1 MHKKNIESIIR
12 SGSGEQM
19 EALRDL
25 FIRTVDEMD
34 EEKKAELEYCIH
46 KIANGGKLGEAV
58 ARHWVSEMK
67 NKDGT
72 SGEHWT
78 KEQTDGLHR
87 QVAPSTD
94 AWDFYATMNMMYSDY
109 CRPEFNSSDY
119 AMMAKDWL
127 CDEDVGSC
135 KTVRYYYFVVR

>member
-19 EALRDL
+19 EALLDL

-34 EEKKAELEYCIH
+34 EEKKADLEYCIH

-94 AWDFYATMNMMYSDY
+94 AWDFYAAMN
-109 CRPEFNSSDY
+109 N
-119 AMMAKDWL
+119 
-127 CDEDVGSC
+127 DVQRLLQTGIQ
-135 KTVRYYYFVVR
+135 FQ